1 MGRRKHLVVSKV
13 PQNHPLNGFDRRTS
27 QSAQQQSAP
36 SSASSWSTSSSSSSA
51 TSTGSSELSSDYH
64 ITQNNYGSLQRS
76 RTVRW
81 GRDIV
86 YNMTPTKP
94 NTPAKAS
101 INTLTNN
108 NDEDINDSLHGQ
120 DITVLQVQIILSHD
134 WSHDWSYD

>member
-13 PQNHPLNGFDRRTS
+13 PQNHPLNGFDRR
-27 QSAQQQSAP
+27 QSAQQQQSAP

-51 TSTGSSELSSDYH
+51 TSTSGSSELSSDYH
-64 ITQNNYGSLQRS
+64 HQNNYGSLQRS

-94 NTPAKAS
+94 STPAKAP
-101 INTLTNN
+101 INTITNN

-120 DITVLQVQIILSHD
+120 DITVLQVRYRLYIT
-134 WSHDWSYD
+134 